1 MSLLATIGGGEPTAT
16 QTKNQTKVNLT
27 LAPKKHLQLIK
38 IEWRDL
44 WPFAATSATG
54 QQWGNCFISLY
65 EKNYGK
71 TS

>member
-1 MSLLATIGGGEPTAT
+1 MRVCVWRVCVWPKVTDQQKTNLTPNELVSHYRGRGGEPTAT

-44 WPFAATSATG
+44 
-54 QQWGNCFISLY
+54 
-65 EKNYGK
+65 
-71 TS
+71 